1 MTSLKLELSTLSTS
15 YSSLQ
20 NTLVLLQTQLVDLK
34 RVNHELQEENESYMI
49 LLREK
54 TLSGRFDV
62 GKQVGAGSSTD
73 DEDDDDLD
81 VDAGG
86 DVRSM
91 SSTARSTLDP
101 VEEEVMSGSL
111 GDELSRSEL
120 DSHDADSQ
128 SISSS
133 NVRHASRHGRKRGSS
148 TSESGS
154 APRGESLAGLPLT
167 GPGLDLAAELGR
179 AENKDILDGVSVE
192 EQDRSILTGK
202 GKKGKKG
209 ARDVSGG
216 LELIGSHSDLDAL
229 KTEVKSLKD
238 ANKALSLYASKII
251 DRIISQEGFE
261 HVLAVDFDPATPTTP
276 GGKGPTPM
284 TNLPSPAKVSKPR
297 PQSAIFGGRST
308 SGPIPAP
315 LKIAEKLTTFASPPT
330 SPNPDVSAIKATAKA
345 SRRSLSLDWKSFSIF
360 SNSKPENPSLRPL
373 TLKPGAAS
381 VTGTTN
387 ARKLDTQEDEDD
399 RRERERLQATM
410 KLMGIEQPSVTAPT
424 PTTAIPHAAP
434 SLERSNSTSSAS
446 PAPARSRWSFF
457 GGSAPATNTE
467 TSSVHSASSIQNSPR
482 PSMGG
487 EDRPSGLTQEALEH
501 VEAENSLAALDA
513 HEKVLSAEI
522 ARGASSGFTEI
533 ARRSSEGRRSRRSRM
548 SGGGSASGGSTVW
561 SAGIDEVSD

>member
-20 NTLVLLQTQLVDLK
+20 NTLVLLQNQLVDLK

-54 TLSGRFDV
+54 TLSGQFDV

-73 DEDDDDLD
+73 DEDEEDLD

-86 DVRSM
+86 DVKSM
-91 SSTARSTLDP
+91 SSIARSTLDP
-101 VEEEVMSGSL
+101 VEEEVMNGSL
-111 GDELSRSEL
+111 GDELAHS
-120 DSHDADSQ
+120 DSDAHDADSQ
-128 SISSS
+128 SIPSS
-133 NVRHASRHGRKRGSS
+133 NARHTSKHGRKRGSS
-148 TSESGS
+148 TSETGS
-154 APRGESLAGLPLT
+154 VRGESLAGLPLT

-179 AENKDILDGVSVE
+179 AENKDILDGTSIE
-192 EQDRSILTGK
+192 EHDRSILTGK
-202 GKKGKKG
+202 GKKNKKS
-209 ARDVSGG
+209 AREVSGG
-216 LELIGSHSDLDAL
+216 FNVSHNDLDAL
-229 KTEVKSLKD
+229 KTEVKALKD

-261 HVLAVDFDPATPTTP
+261 HVLAVDFDNPTTP
-276 GGKGPTPM
+276 VSKGPTPI
-284 TNLPSPAKVSKPR
+284 TSLPSPAKVPKPR

-308 SGPIPAP
+308 SGSMPAP
-315 LKIAEKLTTFASPPT
+315 LKVAEKLTTFTSPPS
-330 SPNPDVSAIKATAKA
+330 SPNPSANANKTTTKA

-360 SNSKPENPSLRPL
+360 SNPKPDNPSLRPL
-373 TLKPGAAS
+373 TLKPGAAQ
-381 VTGTTN
+381 VTGMTS

-410 KLMGIEQPSVTAPT
+410 KLMGIENPSVTAPT
-424 PTTAIPHAAP
+424 PTNATPHAPA
-434 SLERSNSTSSAS
+434 SLERSDSTSSTS

-457 GGSAPATNTE
+457 GGSGPAANPE
-467 TSSVHSASSIQNSPR
+467 TSSLHSTSSIQNSSG
-482 PSMGG
+482 PSMGS
-487 EDRPSGLTQEALEH
+487 EDRLSGLTQEALEH
-501 VEAENSLAALDA
+501 VEAENSIAALDA

-533 ARRSSEGRRSRRSRM
+533 ARRSSERRKNRRSRM
-548 SGGGSASGGSTVW
+548 SGGDSASGGSTVW